1 MRREKNIFSVHLE
14 IPYRNVTHYVSFV
27 SLQKIPGDDVMENDE
42 DNPKWS
48 TVKVAPYVV
57 KLPLPP
63 DYYLKEL
70 RELLANYANEIE
82 YDSPGER

>member
-1 MRREKNIFSVHLE
+1 M
-14 IPYRNVTHYVSFV
+14 
-27 SLQKIPGDDVMENDE
+27 DE
-42 DNPKWS
+42 ENPKWS

-70 RELLANYANEIE
+70 RELLSNYANELE
-82 YDSPGER
+82 HDEMYENEDDDG